1 MLKFEKNMSLKI
13 NKNSILFRGE
23 IYTVTWKQPNSTVEP
38 SMGKILAG
46 IKQNLEDLEKEEVIT
61 LDVEDGIVT
70 VKQQKPSDRENFKQR
85 LSRKKRKEVK
95 L

>member
-1 MLKFEKNMSLKI
+1 MSLKI
-13 NKNSILFRGE
+13 SKNSILFRGE
-23 IYTVTWKQPNSTVEP
+23 IYTVTWKQQDSKMEP

-46 IKQNLEDLEKEEVIT
+46 IKQNLDNLEKEQVII
-61 LDVEDGIVT
+61 LSIENEMVVT

-85 LSRKKRKEVK
+85 LTKKKRKGVK

>member
-23 IYTVTWKQPNSTVEP
+23 IYTVAWKQQNSTVEP

-61 LDVEDGIVT
+61 LDVEDEIVT

>member
-1 MLKFEKNMSLKI
+1 MSLKI

-23 IYTVTWKQPNSTVEP
+23 IYTVAWKQQNSTVEP

-61 LDVEDGIVT
+61 LDVEDEIVT

>member
-1 MLKFEKNMSLKI
+1 MSLKI
-13 NKNSILFRGE
+13 SKNSILFRGE
-23 IYTVTWKQPNSTVEP
+23 IYTVTWEQQDSKMEP

-46 IKQNLEDLEKEEVIT
+46 IKQNLDNLEKEQVII
-61 LDVEDGIVT
+61 LSIENEMVVT

-85 LSRKKRKEVK
+85 LTKKKRKGVK